1 MDVTGVHE
9 FPGTSYCGSRL
20 WDEDQSLEI
29 VSPGCRHPAPNM
41 GGETAPS
48 VVTRVC
54 WTWSTCT
61 RQAVVAIVYCLTNQ
75 MAVVMAGG
83 GF

>member
-1 MDVTGVHE
+1 MKGFIHTNIFLVVVVTGVHE
-9 FPGTSYCGSRL
+9 FPGTSYCGAGL

-29 VSPGCRHPAPNM
+29 ISPGCRHPAPNM

-54 WTWSTCT
+54 WTWSTYT
-61 RQAVVAIVYCLTNQ
+61 TTV
-75 MAVVMAGG
+75 
-83 GF
+83 